1 MEKRERGCLALED
14 EQKQTEMLLHKCPS
28 GRRWHPPWSL
38 QHSGRH
44 PSRHPLHAP
53 PPPILLEDK
62 ECMPANSL
70 VSHSVKTPFAPQGWF
85 FAVALDGFYTT
96 GVSKQYLLKNN
107 KYILCFTE

>member
-1 MEKRERGCLALED
+1 MELATFRTPPL
-14 EQKQTEMLLHKCPS
+14 QTPTSCTT
-28 GRRWHPPWSL
+28 
-38 QHSGRH
+38 
-44 PSRHPLHAP
+44 PL
-53 PPPILLEDK
+53 ILLEDK